1 MTIESQQPA
10 PGFAKRAPNFGK
22 VVALAESYEA
32 EPFSRDEVNRA
43 ILFGMSHLAPAE
55 TKLLLVYTAFLG
67 REDLLNGEAFVYPS
81 NRLICAITNWGPSTL
96 RRHRQALEH
105 KGLIIRNLNRA
116 NRPAN
121 TEAVDL
127 RPLLASIRVAQQVAD
142 TVFDAHR
149 NYVAHVTGSDVYEH
163 QSSARAP
170 ETGHLIQSQHHQSE
184 SVTKLAPPA
193 RLRSPRAAAKRPLA
207 STNNETAAIKASA
220 SPNQRAEMCF
230 ETKQASGSE
239 FKTRPTVSDK
249 QAHAEIEKAVQLA
262 PELAPYFREVEFSTI
277 SVSSLVALAGEAVAG
292 LFPERNTAS
301 HTWTWAVRRHGWRAI
316 LGLVAALADPTVRD
330 RYGFLGWVS
339 KTSRLDFATNLRRAS
354 DALARAAAPQQAEI
368 VEVESCAI
376 SEGADGGVAEPWM
389 VILAILEGRLGK
401 SAVNAWLR
409 ELSYHGIEAD
419 TLHLTART
427 AFIRDYVR
435 RAHLDEIAKAA
446 RAAGLNVSRVEITL
460 ATS

>member
-1 MTIESQQPA
+1 MTIESQSAA

-22 VVALAESYEA
+22 VVALAESYAA

-142 TVFDAHR
+142 AVFDEHR
-149 NYVAHVTGSDVYEH
+149 NYVARVTGSDVYEH
-163 QSSARAP
+163 ESSARAP
-170 ETGHLIQSQHHQSE
+170 GTELLIQSQHHQSE
-184 SVTKLAPPA
+184 SVTESAPPA
-193 RLRSPRAAAKRPLA
+193 RYRSPRAAAKRPLA
-207 STNNETAAIKASA
+207 AHSTEAAAIKASV

-239 FKTRPTVSDK
+239 FKTRPTISDK
-249 QAHAEIEKAVQLA
+249 QARAEIEKAVQLA
-262 PELAPYFREVEFSTI
+262 PELAGYFREVDFST
-277 SVSSLVALAGEAVAG
+277 VSLTSLTALAGDAVAG

-330 RYGFLGWVS
+330 RYGFLGWIS
-339 KTSRLDFATNLRRAS
+339 KTSRLDFTTNLRRAS
-354 DALARAAAPQQAEI
+354 DALARAAAPQEAEAAEPAPT
-368 VEVESCAI
+368 VATESPEDA
-376 SEGADGGVAEPWM
+376 AAEPWIA
-389 VILAILEGRLGK
+389 ILAILAGRLGK

-409 ELSYHGIEAD
+409 ELRYHGVESD
-419 TLHLTART
+419 TLHLTARS
-427 AFIRDYVR
+427 AFIRDYVY
-435 RAHLDEIAKAA
+435 RAHLDEIRRAA
-446 RAAGLNVSRVEITL
+446 RAAGLAVSRVEITL